1 MRFGEDVDF
10 NPISAG
16 PCFPVSVFYAEQKQE
31 KNKMAKN
38 LIKTSHYMTPASR
51 DEIQRLAQQHARSAG
66 WVVRKCVEF
75 GLAHAGQIDFH
86 APEEA
91 QQIDPEFRK
100 ALDDFF
106 GEQRP

>member
-1 MRFGEDVDF
+1 
-10 NPISAG
+10 
-16 PCFPVSVFYAEQKQE
+16 
-31 KNKMAKN
+31 
-38 LIKTSHYMTPASR
+38 MTPASR

-86 APEEA
+86 APEQA
-91 QQIDPEFRK
+91 QQIDLEFRK

-106 GEQRP
+106 GEQEA

>member
-1 MRFGEDVDF
+1 
-10 NPISAG
+10 
-16 PCFPVSVFYAEQKQE
+16 
-31 KNKMAKN
+31 MAKN

-51 DEIQRLAQQHARSAG
+51 DEIQRLAKQHARSAG

-75 GLAHAGQIDFH
+75 GLTHAAQIDFH
-86 APEEA
+86 ALEQA

-106 GEQRP
+106 GEQEV